1 MLLAIDIGNTNITI
15 GLFRVHG
22 SKENSKLLRSKLDS
36 VNLGYSSPLFS
47 CRLSTS
53 LTATADEIG
62 TKILDLLHYKAIE
75 RGKINALAIAS
86 VVPVLSQVFMEVASS
101 YFNLKAYF
109 IDEKTK
115 IPIQNLYENP
125 KEVGADRIVNAVS
138 AYLKFGAP
146 CLVVDFGTATTFD
159 CVTKK
164 GEYVGGVIVP
174 GPNLSSESLSLHTAK
189 LPKVA
194 IQKPAKVIGRN
205 TVEAI
210 QSGLYFGYIAL
221 VDGVVERLKKEL
233 GENTKIIATGGL
245 ASLIS
250 QDSKTIKKEMIFP
263 DLTLE
268 GIIKL
273 WEKNCG

>member
-47 CRLSTS
+47 WRLSTS

-109 IDEKTK
+109 ID
-115 IPIQNLYENP
+115 
-125 KEVGADRIVNAVS
+125 
-138 AYLKFGAP
+138 
-146 CLVVDFGTATTFD
+146 
-159 CVTKK
+159 
-164 GEYVGGVIVP
+164 
-174 GPNLSSESLSLHTAK
+174 
-189 LPKVA
+189 
-194 IQKPAKVIGRN
+194 
-205 TVEAI
+205 
-210 QSGLYFGYIAL
+210 
-221 VDGVVERLKKEL
+221 
-233 GENTKIIATGGL
+233 
-245 ASLIS
+245 
-250 QDSKTIKKEMIFP
+250 
-263 DLTLE
+263 
-268 GIIKL
+268 
-273 WEKNCG
+273 